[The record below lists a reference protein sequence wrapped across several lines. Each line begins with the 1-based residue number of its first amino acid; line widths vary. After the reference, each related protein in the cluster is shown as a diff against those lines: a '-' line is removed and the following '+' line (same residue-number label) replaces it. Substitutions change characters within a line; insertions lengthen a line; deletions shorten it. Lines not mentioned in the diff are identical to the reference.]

1 MNDIRREFGRN
12 LGSGNGLPA
21 LDPFRD
27 VLTRRVLAYLLDL
40 VFIAVIGSLL
50 GMLLTF
56 LTILSFGLLG
66 VLFVVLPAVGVLY
79 GALTIGGPNAAT
91 WGMRLVS
98 LTVRRTDGGRPDF
111 VQALIFSLLFYATIA
126 LTSWLILLVALL
138 TPRKRALHDLLSG
151 LVVLR
156 SDLPIP

>member
-1 MNDIRREFGRN
+1 MGNLRRDFGPSA
-12 LGSGNGLPA
+12 GMPI

-40 VFIAVIGSLL
+40 VFIAIIGTVL

-56 LTILSFGLLG
+56 LAILSFGLLS
-66 VLFVVLPAVGVLY
+66 VLFVTLPAVGVLY
-79 GALTIGGPNAAT
+79 GALTIGGSRSAT

-111 VQALIFSLLFYATIA
+111 AQALIFSLLFYATIA

-151 LVVLR
+151 LVILR
-156 SDLPIP
+156 SDVPFR

>member
-1 MNDIRREFGRN
+1 MGDPRRDFGPVSR
-12 LGSGNGLPA
+12 LPA
-21 LDPFRD
+21 IDPFRD

-40 VFIAVIGSLL
+40 VFIAVIGTVL

-56 LTILSFGLLG
+56 LAVLSFGLLS
-66 VLFVVLPAVGVLY
+66 VLFVTLPAVGVLY
-79 GALTIGGPNAAT
+79 GALTIGGAGSAT

-111 VQALIFSLLFYATIA
+111 AQALIFSLLFYATIA

-151 LVVLR
+151 LVILR
-156 SDLPIP
+156 SDEPFR

>member
-1 MNDIRREFGRN
+1 MGDLRREFGPA
-12 LGSGNGLPA
+12 GTLPA
-21 LDPFRD
+21 IDPFRD

-40 VFIAVIGSLL
+40 VFVAVIGSVL
-50 GMLLTF
+50 GALLTF
-56 LTILSFGLLG
+56 LTILSLGLLG

-79 GALTIGGPNAAT
+79 ATLTIGGGASAT

-111 VQALIFSLLFYATIA
+111 AQALIFSLLFYASIA

-138 TPRKRALHDLLSG
+138 TPRKRAVHDLLSG
-151 LVVLR
+151 LVILR
-156 SDLPIP
+156 SDVPFL

>member
-1 MNDIRREFGRN
+1 VGDLRRNFGPSR
-12 LGSGNGLPA
+12 GLPTV
-21 LDPFRD
+21 DPFRD

-40 VFIAVIGSLL
+40 VFIAIIGTLL

-56 LTILSFGLLG
+56 LTILSFGLLS
-66 VLFVVLPAVGVLY
+66 VLFVTLPAVGVLY
-79 GALTIGGPNAAT
+79 GALTIGGFNSAT

-111 VQALIFSLLFYATIA
+111 AQALIFSLLFYATVA

-151 LVVLR
+151 LVILR
-156 SDLPIP
+156 SDVPFS

>member
-1 MNDIRREFGRN
+1 VGDLRRNFGPSR
-12 LGSGNGLPA
+12 GLPVA
-21 LDPFRD
+21 DPFRD

-40 VFIAVIGSLL
+40 VFIAIIGTLL

-56 LTILSFGLLG
+56 LTILSFGLLS
-66 VLFVVLPAVGVLY
+66 VLFVTLPAVGVLY
-79 GALTIGGPNAAT
+79 GALTIGGSNSAT

-111 VQALIFSLLFYATIA
+111 AQALIFSLLFYATVA

-151 LVVLR
+151 LVILR
-156 SDLPIP
+156 SDVPLS